1 MRKTTGKIIM
11 SNGRKVAPM
20 LAVLYGSAFIA
31 AFNENIIN
39 VALVDI
45 MREFG
50 VGEMTAQWLV
60 TGYMLVTAI
69 IVPVMAFFSR
79 RFTLRQVFFEGCLF
93 LGAGS
98 LIALFAPSFP
108 VLLAARLLQS
118 VGTGIF
124 IPLMMTTILAVVPPT
139 RVGTFISIGGAC
151 ITLGPALAPAAAGVF
166 VTMFGWR
173 SIFLMPAG
181 VIAILFAAGIVLVR
195 NTSEPMK
202 IRLDVLSVAFS
213 AAGLTLGVYG
223 ISRIASAPVPAIGLI
238 AAGVALLA
246 LFALRQRRLET
257 PVLDLAPLA
266 NPRFSVACLLSVIAM
281 MTTFSMSVLLP
292 LYYGVSLGVNSL
304 ISGILLLAPII
315 VNAGTSLLGGRI
327 MDRVG
332 EWPLLPAG
340 FLIIALG
347 QAATCFFGWT
357 PTIPPVLIG
366 SIFVYAGVG
375 AVFSPSQASGL
386 RRLPREQS
394 PHGVA
399 ILSTFIQVSACVGP
413 ALFIGVL
420 SAVSDK
426 AQAAGTLH
434 PEANAHG
441 FSVAV
446 GLATAIAAVGALV
459 AFFYARRK

>member
-1 MRKTTGKIIM
+1 M
-11 SNGRKVAPM
+11 SNRQKLAPM

-39 VALVDI
+39 VALVKI
-45 MREFG
+45 MTEFS
-50 VGEMTAQWLV
+50 VGAGTAQWLV

-98 LIALFAPSFP
+98 LFALFAPNFP
-108 VLLAARLLQS
+108 LLLTARLIQS

-124 IPLMMTTILAVVPPT
+124 IPLMMTTILAVVPPN

-166 VTMFGWR
+166 VTLFGWR
-173 SIFLMPAG
+173 SIFTMPLC
-181 VIAILFAAGIVLVR
+181 VIALLFVAGIFLVR
-195 NTSEPMK
+195 NTSEPIK
-202 IRLDVLSVAFS
+202 IKLDILSVAFS
-213 AAGLTLGVYG
+213 ATGLTLGVYG
-223 ISRIASAPVPAIGLI
+223 ISIIASKTVPALGLI
-238 AAGVALLA
+238 AAGAVLLA
-246 LFALRQRRLET
+246 FFVLRQRRLET
-257 PVLDLAPLA
+257 PVLDLAPMA
-266 NPRFSVACLLSVIAM
+266 NPRFSVACLLSIIAM

-292 LYYGVSLGVNSL
+292 LYYEASVGVTSLVSGV
-304 ISGILLLAPII
+304 LLLAPII

-347 QAATCFFGWT
+347 QAATCFFGKSST
-357 PTIPPVLIG
+357 LVPVLIG

-375 AVFSPSQASGL
+375 AIFSPSQAAGL

-399 ILSTFIQVSACVGP
+399 ILSTFIQVAACVGP
-413 ALFIGVL
+413 ALFIGIL
-420 SAVSDK
+420 SSVSEK
-426 AQAAGTLH
+426 SAAAGT
-434 PEANAHG
+434 AIRFAQAQG

-446 GLATAIAAVGALV
+446 GLATVFAAAGTLI
-459 AFFYARRK
+459 AFFYAKKN